1 MTLEINW
8 TSLRDA
14 QIRYNIQ
21 NGLIFPFKARH
32 WNTFSQTVISKLF
45 HKMSY
50 CIPSLVPS
58 FKPSNRLKQDKST
71 SSDSHHSPLCVFPGD
86 GSETSPSAPTPI
98 PVLDNGK
105 VNFLGMSLD
114 GAAAAAGQ
122 WVLLVLGL
130 VLLVATI
137 LLGYKNKKSKR
148 RDLTSSE
155 LELK

>member
-1 MTLEINW
+1 M
-8 TSLRDA
+8 
-14 QIRYNIQ
+14 
-21 NGLIFPFKARH
+21 
-32 WNTFSQTVISKLF
+32 
-45 HKMSY
+45 
-50 CIPSLVPS
+50 
-58 FKPSNRLKQDKST
+58 
-71 SSDSHHSPLCVFPGD
+71 FPGD
-86 GSETSPSAPTPI
+86 GSKTSPPTPI

-137 LLGYKNKKSKR
+137 LMGYKYKKSKR
-148 RDLTSSE
+148 RNLSSSE